1 MHIDVHIELDKY
13 TTSLIITVIFIAFLT
28 SKNPAI
34 ALTIAEFLD
43 IIANSFDIIEFT
55 NKISTRH

>member
-43 IIANSFDIIEFT
+43 IIANSFDIIEFI

>member
-43 IIANSFDIIEFT
+43 IIANSFDIIEFI
-55 NKISTRH
+55 NKISTHH